1 VNLFETPCM
10 NTVNNNSY
18 AILMLVFALVPM

>member
-1 VNLFETPCM
+1 M